1 MTTNHLVD
9 KATACRAASAV
20 LRRSP
25 ITQRND
31 ALTRIADGLRC
42 STAQLLE
49 ANARDV
55 ERARADGLSAA
66 MIDRL
71 LLTEGRI
78 EGIAVSLEELI
89 ALADPLEVVLDEW
102 VRPNGVRIQKV
113 RVPLGVI
120 GMVYE
125 ARPNVTVDSAAICLK
140 SGNTVVLR
148 GSRSTIESNVALVG
162 VIQRALVEAGLR
174 ASCVELITDTSP
186 EVARAMM
193 ELHGVIDVLI
203 PRGGARLIQE
213 VRHTARIPVLETGEG
228 NCHLY
233 IHKSAQTAMAIGI
246 AVNGK
251 TSRPSVCNALETIL
265 VDETW
270 AARHLGELV
279 AELEEKGVE
288 CRGCER
294 SRELVASVIPATEDD
309 YATEFLD
316 LRVALRVVPGLPEA
330 LDHIA
335 RYSTLH
341 SEAIVTDDT
350 EVAETFLTS
359 VDAAAVYHNASTRFT
374 DGGEFGF
381 GAEIGISTQKLHAR
395 GPMGLPELCSYTYR
409 IRGTGQVR

>member
-1 MTTNHLVD
+1 MDHQQLLE
-9 KATACRAASAV
+9 KATACRAASAILRHSSLHQRNEV
-20 LRRSP
+20 LALISQRLRRGTGQ
-25 ITQRND
+25 I
-31 ALTRIADGLRC
+31 
-42 STAQLLE
+42 LE

-55 ERARADGLSAA
+55 DKARESGLSSA

-71 LLTEGRI
+71 LLTEERI
-78 EGIAVSLEELI
+78 HAIASSLEDLS
-89 ALADPLEVVLDEW
+89 ALPDPLGVVLDEW
-102 VRPNGVRIQKV
+102 VRPNGLRIQKV

-140 SGNTVVLR
+140 SGNSVVLR
-148 GSRSTIESNVALVG
+148 GSRSTIESNIALVA
-162 VIQRALVEAGLR
+162 VIQGALTEVGLP
-174 ASCVELITDTSP
+174 ASAVELITDTSP
-186 EVARAMM
+186 EAARAMM

-213 VRHTARIPVLETGEG
+213 VRRTARIPVLETGEG

-233 IHKSAQTAMAIGI
+233 IHQSARTDQAVAI

-265 VDETW
+265 IDEAW
-270 AARHLGELV
+270 AAQNLKMLV
-279 AELEEKGVE
+279 SALEGKGVE

-294 SRELVASVIPATEDD
+294 SRELVDSVIPASEDD
-309 YATEFLD
+309 YFTEFLD
-316 LRVALRVVPGLPEA
+316 LRIALKVVPGFPEA

-335 RYSTLH
+335 RYSTRH
-341 SEAIVTDDT
+341 SEAIVAEDG
-350 EVAETFLTS
+350 EVAEAFLAS

>member
-1 MTTNHLVD
+1 MDHQQLLE
-9 KATACRAASAV
+9 KATACRAASAILRHSSLHQRNEV
-20 LRRSP
+20 LALISQRLRRGTGQ
-25 ITQRND
+25 I
-31 ALTRIADGLRC
+31 
-42 STAQLLE
+42 LE

-55 ERARADGLSAA
+55 DKARESGLSSA

-71 LLTEGRI
+71 LLTEERI
-78 EGIAVSLEELI
+78 HAIASSLEDLS
-89 ALADPLEVVLDEW
+89 ALPDPLGVVLDEW
-102 VRPNGVRIQKV
+102 VRPNGLRIQKV

-140 SGNTVVLR
+140 SGNSVVLR
-148 GSRSTIESNVALVG
+148 GSRSTIESNIALVA
-162 VIQRALVEAGLR
+162 VIQGALTEVGLP
-174 ASCVELITDTSP
+174 ASAVELITDTSP
-186 EVARAMM
+186 EAARAMM

-213 VRHTARIPVLETGEG
+213 VRRTARIPVLETGEG

-233 IHKSAQTAMAIGI
+233 IHESARTDQAVAI

-265 VDETW
+265 IDEAW
-270 AARHLGELV
+270 AAQNLKMLV
-279 AELEEKGVE
+279 SALEGKGVE
-288 CRGCER
+288 CRGCKR
-294 SRELVASVIPATEDD
+294 SRELVDSVIPASEDD
-309 YATEFLD
+309 YFTEFLD
-316 LRVALRVVPGLPEA
+316 LRIALKVVPGFPEA

-335 RYSTLH
+335 RYSTRH
-341 SEAIVTDDT
+341 SEAIVAEDG
-350 EVAETFLTS
+350 EVAEAFLAS

-395 GPMGLPELCSYTYR
+395 GPMGLPELCSYTYQ

>member
-1 MTTNHLVD
+1 MTHDYLVQ
-9 KATACRAASAV
+9 KATVCRAASAI

-25 ITQRND
+25 ITQRDD
-31 ALTRIADGLRC
+31 ALSRIAQKLRR
-42 STAQLLE
+42 STAALLE
-49 ANARDV
+49 ANACDV

-71 LLTEGRI
+71 LLTEARI
-78 EGIAVSLEELI
+78 EGIAMSLEELI

-102 VRPNGVRIQKV
+102 VRPNGLRIQKV

-148 GSRSTIESNVALVG
+148 GSRSTIESNVALVA
-162 VIQRALVEAGLR
+162 VIQQALEEAGLPP
-174 ASCVELITDTSP
+174 SCVELITETSP

-193 ELHGVIDVLI
+193 ELHGLIDVLI

-213 VRHTARIPVLETGEG
+213 VRRNARIPVLETGEG

-233 IHKSAQTAMAIGI
+233 IHESAQPAMAIAI

-251 TSRPSVCNALETIL
+251 TSRPSVCNALETVL
-265 VDETW
+265 VDEAW
-270 AARHLGELV
+270 AVRHLGELV
-279 AELEEKGVE
+279 TALEEKGVE
-288 CRGCER
+288 CRGCAR
-294 SRELVASVIPATEDD
+294 SRELIASVKPATEED

-316 LRVALRVVPGLPEA
+316 LRVALRVVGGLAEA

-350 EVAETFLTS
+350 EVAETFLSS

-409 IRGTGQVR
+409 IRGAGQVR

>member
-1 MTTNHLVD
+1 MTQHQLLE
-9 KATACRAASAV
+9 KATACRAASIV
-20 LRRSP
+20 LRRSSL
-25 ITQRND
+25 TQRND
-31 ALTRIADGLRC
+31 ALLRIAHGLRRHA
-42 STAQLLE
+42 SGILD
-49 ANARDV
+49 ANGRDV
-55 ERARADGLSAA
+55 ERARAEGVSAA

-78 EGIAVSLEELI
+78 EGIAVSLEELM
-89 ALADPLEVVLDEW
+89 ALADPLEVVLEEW
-102 VRPNGVRIQKV
+102 ERPNGLRIQKV

-148 GSRSTIESNVALVG
+148 GSRSTIESN
-162 VIQRALVEAGLR
+162 IALVEVIQQALGEAGLPP
-174 ASCVELITDTSP
+174 SCVELITDTDP
-186 EVARAMM
+186 AVARAMM

-213 VRHTARIPVLETGEG
+213 VRRNARIPVLETGEG

-233 IHKSAQTAMAIGI
+233 IHESARIDRAIAI

-265 VDETW
+265 VDEAW
-270 AARHLGELV
+270 ARRHLAELV
-279 AELEEKGVE
+279 AALQEKGVE
-288 CRGCER
+288 CRGCAR
-294 SRELVASVIPATEDD
+294 SREVVDSVIAATEED

-316 LRVALRVVPGLPEA
+316 LRVAIRVVAGVSEA
-330 LDHIA
+330 LEHIA

-341 SEAIVTDDT
+341 SEAIVAEDE
-350 EVAETFLTS
+350 EVAELFLTS

>member
-1 MTTNHLVD
+1 MTHHHLLQ
-9 KATACRAASAV
+9 KATACRAASST
-20 LRRSP
+20 LRRSSL
-25 ITQRND
+25 TQRND
-31 ALTRIADGLRC
+31 ALSRIALGLRRSI
-42 STAQLLE
+42 STILK

-55 ERARADGLSAA
+55 ERAQADGLSAA

-71 LLTEGRI
+71 LLTQERI
-78 EGIAVSLEELI
+78 EGIALSLEELI

-102 VRPNGVRIQKV
+102 VRPNGLRIQKV

-148 GSRSTIESNVALVG
+148 GSRSTIESNVALVA
-162 VIQRALVEAGLR
+162 VIQQALEETGLP

-213 VRHTARIPVLETGEG
+213 VRRNARIPVLETGEG

-233 IHKSAQTAMAIGI
+233 IHESAQPAMAIAI

-265 VDETW
+265 VDEAW
-270 AARHLGELV
+270 AVRHLGELV
-279 AELEEKGVE
+279 TALEEKGVE
-288 CRGCER
+288 CRGCAR
-294 SRELVASVIPATEDD
+294 SRELVASAIPATEED
-309 YATEFLD
+309 YTTEFLD
-316 LRVALRVVPGLPEA
+316 LRVALRVVTGLPEA

-341 SEAIVTDDT
+341 SEAIVAEDR
-350 EVAETFLTS
+350 VAAETFLTS

-409 IRGTGQVR
+409 IRGVGQVR